1 VEVEVWRSEGAKIE
15 ESEEEG
21 FVGPVH
27 FKLADALES
36 SYGAR

>member
-1 VEVEVWRSEGAKIE
+1 VKVEVWRSEGAKIE
-15 ESEEEG
+15 ESEEG
-21 FVGPVH
+21 FVGPVY